1 MAQARKVKAKGK
13 ASQKS
18 AKAEKVSKMRSVN
31 GKDTS
36 KTASGVGKK
45 QQPKET
51 VVRLCPCGCK
61 GELAN
66 GSQFRIGHDG
76 RMHGMFKKVDKGKM
90 QATEL
95 NEMQHS
101 IYEMWKVGVSL
112 REVAIAIKTEWA
124 YFR

>member
-18 AKAEKVSKMRSVN
+18 AKEEKVSKIRSAKGN
-31 GKDTS
+31 ETS
-36 KTASGVGKK
+36 KAASGVGKK

-61 GELAN
+61 GELAK

-112 REVAIAIKTEWA
+112 REVAVSIKTEWA
-124 YFR
+124 CFL